1 MVKMM
6 LLLAVGQ
13 LEEREFKR
21 QDGSVKKITYRM
33 LTLTDGVDTIYGE
46 TGERLINQIEASDQQ
61 LRLKLMEG
69 HVYNC
74 DFNIRATEYEKDG
87 RKSRFVAITINKLFP
102 FL

>member
-6 LLLAVGQ
+6 QLLAIGQ

-21 QDGSVKKITYRM
+21 QDGSVKKVSFRM

-46 TGERLINQIEASDQQ
+46 TGDRLIGQIEASDQN
-61 LRLKLMEG
+61 LRLKLLEG

-74 DFNIRATEYEKDG
+74 DFNIRANEYERDG
-87 RKSRFVAITINKLFP
+87 KKSRFVAITINKLYP